1 MKLIK
6 TNLLGL
12 LIILLISACS
22 KSKIDPDVEYVLEKY
37 RTQEY
42 FNGKLE
48 REVWDKDY
56 PNSKLVW
63 KADGSIKLT
72 YLAEESNK
80 EEIYYGTRDE
90 VKKTIFVYGE
100 TIPYYFEGNYLVLV
114 LEDYL
119 EDGTGDITTAF
130 FKKVK

>member
-1 MKLIK
+1 MKFIK
-6 TNLLGL
+6 TNFLGL
-12 LIILLISACS
+12 LIILMISACS
-22 KSKIDPDVEYVLEKY
+22 KNKIAPDVEYVLDKY

-42 FNGKLE
+42 LNGKLV

-56 PNSKLVW
+56 PNAKIQW

-72 YLAEESNK
+72 YFVEESK
-80 EEIYYGTRDE
+80 REEIYYGTRDE
-90 VKKTIFVYGE
+90 VKKTILITGE

-119 EDGTGDITTAF
+119 EDGTGDISTAF